1 MADINNSIA
10 LQAQTPSF
18 VSTVGG
24 LLGLKQQQQALQ
36 QAQQGVEQQNIQLQS
51 QRQANQERQNFIS
64 LGIKPGDD
72 GYFDLSPQ
80 NTARI
85 MDAMHQTGAA
95 TIQTL
100 ADTNDKMRAAREG
113 IQGLSAKSQDLF
125 AKDWTSLIGQK
136 TSVKVAARDASVAQ
150 NPELKPFWD
159 QALHVQQQIDGAPLT
174 DTARQKAQTDADSH
188 FSRFISDVKTQQEM
202 ATPAATNIG
211 GALMNYK
218 PGVPGFPVGSKISDT
233 TLTPGERSNVIIA
246 PGSNQPV
253 TINKEPSGV
262 GATVTPTQIGGGNA
276 APVTNPSPLSK
287 VTSPSAGIVPIRS
300 APLFPTPQD
309 AATATAAQ
317 TRWQQV
323 REQDS
328 NPQSGYNATKQ
339 VYANLVP
346 LVSTAKVGPGASQF
360 NQVTGRVATALG
372 IPANTPYQEVAAYLD
387 RLAAQTSQSTGA
399 ATNFARE
406 QAASAT
412 GTGEMNTDALAEKL
426 RFGASINEASHAYA
440 TASQAFAAK
449 HGGNAFYNSNA
460 FDSAWTRNADPLAF
474 RLRAAKANGDMEDY
488 NATLAR
494 VRDLPLP
501 KQHAIFQ
508 HAKNLSTLESG
519 DVPQ

>member
-24 LLGLKQQQQALQ
+24 FLGLKQQQQALQ

-51 QRQANQERQNFIS
+51 QRQVNQERQNFIS
-64 LGIKPGDD
+64 LGIKPDD
-72 GYFDLSPQ
+72 SGFFNLNPQ
-80 NTARI
+80 NTDAI
-85 MDAMHQTGAA
+85 MKAMPQTGAA

-125 AKDWTSLIGQK
+125 SKNWTSLIGQP
-136 TSVKVAARDASVAQ
+136 TSVKVAAAADSIKT

-159 QALHVQQQIDGAPLT
+159 QALHVQQQIDGSPLT
-174 DTARQKAQTDADSH
+174 GEAKQKAQTDADSH
-188 FSRFISDVKTQQEM
+188 FSRVISDVQTQQTM
-202 ATPAATNIG
+202 NTPATTSVG
-211 GALMNYK
+211 GALINLK
-218 PGVPGFPVGSKISDT
+218 PGVAGYPVGGKVADLGIS
-233 TLTPGERSNVIIA
+233 PAERANVIIA

-253 TINKEPSGV
+253 TVSKTPSGEV
-262 GATVTPTQIGGGNA
+262 SGVAPTQVGGNA
-276 APVTNPSPLSK
+276 APITNPPPLSK

-346 LVSTAKVGPGASQF
+346 LVSTAKVGPGAARF
-360 NQVTGRVATALG
+360 NQVTGSVATALG

-449 HGGNAFYNSNA
+449 HGGNAFYNSNT

-474 RLRAAKANGDMEDY
+474 RLRAANANGDKEDFA
-488 NATLAR
+488 ATMAR
-494 VRDLPLP
+494 IKDMPLP
-501 KQHAIFQ
+501 KQHAIYQ
-508 HAKNLSTLESG
+508 HYKNLSTLESG